1 MVDTRPPQTILSFTA
16 TLISNNRD
24 DALREFIV
32 AYFVEDSSFS
42 VMEKVIP
49 NSGFP
54 GGKFLQRTKAKN
66 PETGDLYQPYDIT
79 IGADITLCGWKFHLK
94 EATEGTLKTMEAK
107 SDMFTRSDLASVLVP
122 IIPKL
127 KSRIGDLKIA
137 FQRCDRLKKGRIPKN
152 QVADILSEFDVT
164 LGQQELITLC
174 RRFQFADSD
183 QFEYTS
189 FLPLIA

>member
-1 MVDTRPPQTILSFTA
+1 MVDIRPPQTILSFTA
-16 TLISNNRD
+16 TLVSNNRD

-32 AYFVEDSSFS
+32 AYFVDDCSFS

-66 PETGDLYQPYDIT
+66 PETGECYQPDDIT
-79 IGADITLCGWKFHLK
+79 IGAIVTLSGWKFQLK
-94 EATEGTLKTMEAK
+94 DATEGTLKAMEAK
-107 SDMFTRSDLASVLVP
+107 SDMFTRSDLANVLVP

-127 KSRIGDLKIA
+127 KQRVGDLKVA
-137 FQRCDRLKKGRIPKN
+137 FQRCDRLKKGRVPRA
-152 QVADILSEFDVT
+152 QVAEILAEFDVN
-164 LGQQELITLC
+164 LGPQELITLF

-183 QFEYTS
+183 QFEYTN
-189 FLPLIA
+189 FIALIA